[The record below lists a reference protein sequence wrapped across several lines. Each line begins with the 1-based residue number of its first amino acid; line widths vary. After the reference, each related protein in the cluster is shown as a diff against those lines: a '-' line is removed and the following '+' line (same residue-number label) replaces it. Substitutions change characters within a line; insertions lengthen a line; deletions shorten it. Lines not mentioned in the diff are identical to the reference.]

1 MEGTVKIKDFMDHLK
16 ANNLVIVSKSDF
28 VAVSEEDLQLKRSML
43 MKQKSI
49 SIREIVDAKLLPLRS
64 KEGVRQWIKSN
75 IIRPEEVLISSNGQI
90 KILTVAIKRLGY
102 V

>member
-1 MEGTVKIKDFMDHLK
+1 
-16 ANNLVIVSKSDF
+16 
-28 VAVSEEDLQLKRSML
+28 